1 MKSMDPTGTAYL
13 YNTSK
18 DFPKNITVLENHA
31 SITYEKGSRA
41 DASTGVYT
49 HHLFFADIS
58 KKKLDPLVCKE
69 SLPTFSFTNPFSLNA
84 GAPISV
90 FVGTA
95 EDDATISFAST
106 SNEFKTGYH
115 IASSDRVIFS
125 GDLVNYRNFTQSVFV
140 TIELEYLDGK
150 PADFVDA
157 AVATINVGMCN
168 GTSGLERPP
177 VGLKRWDVRSREMTA
192 MQDVRLMNLAGHLHG
207 MFSSFFS
214 DYSF

>member
-13 YNTSK
+13 YSTSK

-31 SITYEKGSRA
+31 SITYENGSRA

-49 HHLFFADIS
+49 YHLFLADLS
-58 KKKLDPLVCKE
+58 KKKLNPLIYKE
-69 SLPTFSFTNPFSLNA
+69 NVPSFSFTNLFSLNA
-84 GAPISV
+84 GTPTSV
-90 FVGTA
+90 FVSTA

-125 GDLVNYRNFTQSVFV
+125 GDLVDYRFFTQSVFV
-140 TIELEYLDGK
+140 TIYLEYIDGK
-150 PADFVDA
+150 PTDFVDA

-177 VGLKRWDVRSREMTA
+177 IGLKKWDVRSREMTA

-207 MFSSFFS
+207 MF
-214 DYSF
+214 